1 MDRQRRESMV
11 ADLSARERLRLVAE
25 SAKRIRELLSSGD
38 QSFMI
43 ELIRIASDIELGA
56 TELERE
62 FEAFGLPNLSPG
74 R

>member
-1 MDRQRRESMV
+1 
-11 ADLSARERLRLVAE
+11 VAE